1 MMKFAKQLVI
11 LATLAAAFSA
21 QGESVLAT
29 GAGALNT
36 TARLNFSVVVPKIL
50 YLQVGT
56 GTLAAPSATIDTV
69 TFNLTAAQV
78 GSAAAVAGT
87 SAPSATINARVLA
100 NNGTVTFT
108 AAGSG
113 AGLTGPGGSATI
125 PWAQIVPTAVGA
137 LIHPPITGVAQSVAP
152 TSGVVNQ
159 TAVYSF
165 NYSNTNAQMAGTY
178 TGQVTYTAS
187 IL

>member
-1 MMKFAKQLVI
+1 MKFAKQLFA
-11 LATLAAAFSA
+11 LAAVAAAFSA
-21 QGESVLAT
+21 HSESTLVT
-29 GAGALNT
+29 GAGALST
-36 TARLNFSVVVPKIL
+36 TSHLNFSVVVPKIL
-50 YLQVGT
+50 YLQVGS

-69 TFNLTAAQV
+69 TFSLTAAQV

-113 AGLTGPGGSATI
+113 AGLTGPGVTI
-125 PWAQIVPTAVGA
+125 PWTEIVPTAVGT
-137 LIHPPITGVAQSVAP
+137 LIHPPITNTAQSVAA

-159 TAVYSF
+159 TATYSF
-165 NYSNTNAQMAGTY
+165 NYSNTNTVAAGTY